1 MLMASQQVF
10 SAISRIC
17 IIGMG
22 LLGVRPIGA
31 GLYFCDLSKQKGKQN
46 TKTKHTKQNKTK
58 QLIKTLINY
67 YTNSASIFYTEILD

>member
-31 GLYFCDLSKQKGKQN
+31 GLYFCDLSKQKGKKNTKTKQN
-46 TKTKHTKQNKTK
+46 TQNKTKHTKQNKTHKTK
-58 QLIKTLINY
+58 QNEAT
-67 YTNSASIFYTEILD
+67 

>member
-31 GLYFCDLSKQKGKQN
+31 GLYFCDLSKQKGKKPQKQN
-46 TKTKHTKQNKTK
+46 TQNKTK
-58 QLIKTLINY
+58 RSNL
-67 YTNSASIFYTEILD
+67 SRR

>member
-31 GLYFCDLSKQKGKQN
+31 GLYFCDLSKQKGK
-46 TKTKHTKQNKTK
+46 KTQKQNKTK
-58 QLIKTLINY
+58 QR
-67 YTNSASIFYTEILD
+67 

>member
-31 GLYFCDLSKQKGKQN
+31 GLYFCDLSKQKGKKKQKQN
-46 TKTKHTKQNKTK
+46 TQNKTK
-58 QLIKTLINY
+58 RSNLTRR
-67 YTNSASIFYTEILD
+67 

>member
-22 LLGVRPIGA
+22 FLDVLLIGA
-31 GLYFCDLSKQKGKQN
+31 GLYFCDLSKQKGKKKHKN
-46 TKTKHTKQNKTK
+46 KTHKTKQNEATY
-58 QLIKTLINY
+58 QDVN
-67 YTNSASIFYTEILD
+67 